1 MQTCRRAALLFAAL
15 TVAAG
20 LRPDGSLSTIGAQ
33 TVVST
38 EDPRL
43 RTLPAELRERGR
55 VALQEPDEGKRADL
69 LELLLEAEPLSALD
83 FVLTLLEQDPS
94 PVVRAEIIDELED
107 ARDPR
112 ITPALERRVATDPD
126 GDIVIAAL
134 ELLRAR
140 ALTPLMAMLEERVA
154 EARKSGDA
162 ARLRR
167 LASEQERWSTVV
179 RGGLLPT
186 FLQQPPPVFAAAP
199 GGAALRVLAFGDFGD
214 GSDSQRQVA
223 AAMREYHAKQ
233 RFDFAVTLGD
243 NFYSTGMS
251 SPDDERWKTWWSDL
265 YDPLGIQFYA
275 TLGNHDWGQ
284 PDSPAAE
291 ILYSARSKSWR
302 MPAAYY
308 TFTAGPAQF
317 FALDTDVISE
327 AQLLWLTD
335 ALDASKA
342 RWKIVYGHHPIYSH
356 GRHEDNN
363 LKIDQLLPA
372 LRDRADIYLAGH
384 DHDMQ
389 HLRPE
394 GRLHFFIAGSGG
406 KLRPIEA
413 GPRSLFAMSANGFA
427 VLEVEESALR
437 VSFVGVK
444 GEELYR
450 YELK

>member
-1 MQTCRRAALLFAAL
+1 VLLAGVAASARSGSPAQPPAVSAGTAARLAAELPPALAKMAAAALA
-15 TVAAG
+15 
-20 LRPDGSLSTIGAQ
+20 
-33 TVVST
+33 
-38 EDPRL
+38 
-43 RTLPAELRERGR
+43 
-55 VALQEPDEGKRADL
+55 EPDEAVRADL
-69 LELLLEAEPLSALD
+69 VEQVIETDAAAALPLVLALLDEDA
-83 FVLTLLEQDPS
+83 S

-107 ARDPR
+107 VSDPR
-112 ITPALERRVATDPD
+112 VTPALERRVASDPD
-126 GDIVIAAL
+126 PDIAIAAL

-140 ALTPLMAMLEERVA
+140 AMSPLTALLDARLR
-154 EARKSGDA
+154 EARAAGDD

-167 LASEQERWSTVV
+167 FASAQERWSTMT
-179 RGGLLPT
+179 RGALLPT
-186 FLQQPPPVFAAAP
+186 FMQQAPPVFAAAP
-199 GGAALRVLAFGDFGD
+199 AGGPVRVLAFGDFGD
-214 GSDSQRQVA
+214 GSDAQRQVA
-223 AAMREYHAKQ
+223 GAMRAYHAA
-233 RFDFAVTLGD
+233 RSFDFGITLGD
-243 NFYSTGMS
+243 NFYPIGMA

-265 YDPLGIQFYA
+265 YDPLQIPLYA

-291 ILYSARSKSWR
+291 VLYTSRSKSWR
-302 MPAAYY
+302 MPATRY
-308 TFTAGPAQF
+308 TFTAGAAQF
-317 FALDTDVISE
+317 FALDTDDISE
-327 AQLLWLTD
+327 AQLLWLTA

-356 GRHEDNN
+356 GQHEDNN

-372 LRDRADIYLAGH
+372 LRDRADVYLAGH

-406 KLRPIEA
+406 KLRPIEP

-427 VLEVEESALR
+427 VLEVEPAALR
-437 VSFVGVK
+437 VIFVGLK